1 MSVHIRSRSTCR
13 STPPLLLCLF
23 ALTPRSKATTNSR
36 DTRSTVDMPGAE
48 MLEKQPIQHSDH
60 PREAAIPGRRSEAEH
75 HAYT

>member
-13 STPPLLLCLF
+13 STPPVLLCLF
-23 ALTPRSKATTNSR
+23 AITPRSKATADSH
-36 DTRSTVDMPGAE
+36 DTGCTLDVPGAE

-60 PREAAIPGRRSEAEH
+60 PREAATHGRCSEAEH